1 MKSGLI
7 KKLLTGLITAVIL
20 VNPLTVKAQDAKDGN
35 ANFVDNSLSDLY
47 VVLGAG
53 AVGAVLG
60 LSTLSFVETP
70 KDHLN
75 NVAIGGAIG
84 IVVGVGMV
92 VFNQATK
99 SQSIVTDYK
108 HELTPESSEGLARFE
123 FSKQKIAQNYLMQPT
138 VGYNF
143 TF

>member
-1 MKSGLI
+1 MKLGLI

-20 VNPLTVKAQDAKDGN
+20 VQPLQVNAQDAKAGDGT
-35 ANFVDNSLSDLY
+35 FVDNSLSDLY
-47 VVLGAG
+47 VVLGSG

-70 KDHLN
+70 KDHFN

-84 IVVGVGMV
+84 IVFGVGMV
-92 VFNQATK
+92 IFNQATR
-99 SQSIVTDYK
+99 SQVIVMDSGR
-108 HELTPESSEGLARFE
+108 EITPETSEGLARFE
-123 FSKQKIAQNYLMQPT
+123 FSKQKIAQSYLMQPS

>member
-1 MKSGLI
+1 MKSELI

-20 VNPLTVKAQDAKDGN
+20 MNPLQVKAQDGKDAGGS
-35 ANFVDNSLSDLY
+35 FVDDSLSDLY

-60 LSTLSFVETP
+60 LSTLSFTETP

-75 NVAIGGAIG
+75 NVAIGGALG
-84 IVVGVGMV
+84 VVFGVGLV
-92 VFNQATK
+92 IFNQATR
-99 SQSIVTDYK
+99 SQSMVVDLPHDI
-108 HELTPESSEGLARFE
+108 TPETSEGLARFE
-123 FSKQKIAQNYLMQPT
+123 FSKQKIAENYLMQPT